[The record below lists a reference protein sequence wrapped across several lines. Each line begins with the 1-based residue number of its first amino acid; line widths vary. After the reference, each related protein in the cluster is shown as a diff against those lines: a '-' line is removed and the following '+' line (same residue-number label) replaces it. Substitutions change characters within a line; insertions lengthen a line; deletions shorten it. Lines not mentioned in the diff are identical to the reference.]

1 MSKVTEYRGSRLL
14 DEHGTAIG
22 DVSDVIYEGVSN
34 EPTWL
39 VVNPGLL
46 RAEHYVPA
54 RGAYRTDDDKVVVP
68 FSAEQ
73 VKTAPKAKG
82 DHVLS
87 NEVRSVLTQHY
98 HLEI

>member
-1 MSKVTEYRGSRLL
+1 MSKVTEFRGSRLL

-22 DVSDVIYEGVSN
+22 DVRDVIYEGAED

-39 VVNPGLL
+39 VVKPGLL

-54 RGAYRTDDDKVVVP
+54 RGAYQTDDHRVVVP
-68 FSAEQ
+68 FTADR
-73 VKTAPKAKG
+73 VKSAPKAKR

-87 NEVRSVLTQHY
+87 HELRVQLTEHY
-98 HLEI
+98 HLET